1 MKDGTLGFPVG
12 PHEEKVFPHNLE
24 VGPILSDFIFPS
36 APGQFLRAG
45 EELGSSREVTD
56 KKKIVEFN
64 FFIFQVQNDGAYPL
78 GIDDPPNVIDFYIFP
93 LF

>member
-1 MKDGTLGFPVG
+1 MKDGPLGFPV
-12 PHEEKVFPHNLE
+12 FPQEDGAFTHHLE
-24 VGPILSDFIFPS
+24 VGPFTSDFIFPS

-78 GIDDPPNVIDFYIFP
+78 GIDDPPNAINFCIVP